1 MAATP
6 GRCREA
12 RPTTL
17 LALADELLEEIFLR
31 LPAAAD
37 LARASMAG
45 VSFRR
50 LIADH
55 GFLRRFRGGH
65 LPPLLGVVPSRH
77 RQDDPTHLAQPPHPC
92 AAAASTLAGFHAA
105 DFSCSFLPSPKR
117 WHRRDLRDG
126 RVLLS
131 GVPEGSKFDC
141 RSLVRELAVCD
152 PLYRRYVLLPAIPGD
167 LAASVV
173 QPQRFEPFL
182 APPAAAVEDKEED
195 GMSFRVIC
203 LAQCATKLVLFI
215 FSRGRG
221 AGAGAGQWRSVTFDN
236 WNALVAG
243 SDNWAPCVAYSWPWR
258 RHYAHGCFCW
268 AFYPEG
274 KLMVLDTRTMDF
286 SAVNLPH
293 AGSNQM
299 QVVIL
304 EAGNGRLGMFMNEYL
319 TRELSFVVLRND
331 GHAANQW
338 QSEATFSLPL
348 NQRNMLMG
356 VAGGYL
362 LIHGIPESFFFISVG

>member
-31 LPAAAD
+31 LPAAED

-65 LPPLLGVVPSRH
+65 LPPLLGVIPSRH

-141 RSLVRELAVCD
+141 RTLVRELALCD
-152 PLYRRYVLLPAIPGD
+152 PLYRRYVLLPAIPDD

-173 QPQRFEPFL
+173 LPQRFEPFL
-182 APPAAAVEDKEED
+182 APPAAAEDKKED
-195 GMSFRVIC
+195 GIGMSFRVIC

-215 FSRGRG
+215 FSRGG
-221 AGAGAGQWRSVTFDN
+221 GAGAGQWRSVTFDN

-243 SDNWAPCVAYSWPWR
+243 SDNWAPCVAYILV
-258 RHYAHGCFCW
+258 A
-268 AFYPEG
+268 
-274 KLMVLDTRTMDF
+274 
-286 SAVNLPH
+286 
-293 AGSNQM
+293 
-299 QVVIL
+299 L
-304 EAGNGRLGMFMNEYL
+304 EAPLRTRMLLLGV
-319 TRELSFVVLRND
+319 LS
-331 GHAANQW
+331 
-338 QSEATFSLPL
+338 
-348 NQRNMLMG
+348 
-356 VAGGYL
+356 
-362 LIHGIPESFFFISVG
+362 